1 MVKRSLIA
9 GLAMAT
15 SLVFKF
21 KFYQIKTFYGS
32 LQNENHSKQVNMD
45 EVLELLNQKFARSKR
60 NAGTS
65 LRRST
70 RNIKESL
77 ARSKRYNSGFKLY
90 YNFSIPGSYFLM
102 FLHR

>member
-1 MVKRSLIA
+1 
-9 GLAMAT
+9 
-15 SLVFKF
+15 
-21 KFYQIKTFYGS
+21 
-32 LQNENHSKQVNMD
+32 MD

-77 ARSKRYNSGFKLY
+77 ARSKRYNSGLILSY
-90 YNFSIPGSYFLM
+90 QIFSSTSSNR
-102 FLHR
+102 LHIFIGRTSRAVSQCAIEQAAKEAAEQAQRERAERMR

>member
-1 MVKRSLIA
+1 
-9 GLAMAT
+9 
-15 SLVFKF
+15 
-21 KFYQIKTFYGS
+21 
-32 LQNENHSKQVNMD
+32 MD

-77 ARSKRYNSGFKLY
+77 ARSKRYNSGFKLSH
-90 YNFSIPGSYFLM
+90 NFLDTWILFFKCFFIGRTSRAVSQCAIEQAAKEAAEQAQRERAERM
-102 FLHR
+102 R